1 MSWESPAVGLTNYIH
16 CAFLS
21 KKIFFLVKAQKED
34 YKDNVCGT
42 PLSVLETSLLVGITS
57 QKY

>member
-1 MSWESPAVGLTNYIH
+1 MGLTNSIL
-16 CAFLS
+16 CL
-21 KKIFFLVKAQKED
+21 IFKLFFFVRAQKED

-57 QKY
+57 QGPIPQKY